1 MEGPGCSCAAPR
13 ARDTWDRD
21 TWDRDTWIR
30 TRTTARF
37 SAVALLLLAAAVLA
51 LLVLLVHRAGPGAGG
66 PVQCTSVEPSGCS
79 SEKSGKQRQVGS
91 SISHNRDGKRPSAM
105 LTAPVGNKTDG
116 NYLRWES
123 ELGNAFV
130 HGGFSYSGG
139 SLLVP
144 RTGTY
149 RVFLQ
154 VTYEGV
160 GRACPG
166 SLRLTSTVLSIS
178 PKYNRSVTL
187 LTSMDTVNCSQGPW
201 IRSLSTLGLFLLDA
215 GGRLHVTSS
224 HPALMAKNEYQVF
237 FGADLISE

>member
-1 MEGPGCSCAAPR
+1 MQLLQGVEPEHGGTRLQLRGSPGPGHLGPGHLGPGHLDPDPDHGS
-13 ARDTWDRD
+13 
-21 TWDRDTWIR
+21 
-30 TRTTARF
+30 
-37 SAVALLLLAAAVLA
+37 VLRRGA
-51 LLVLLVHRAGPGAGG
+51 SPAGCCCPGSAGPAGPQSRPRGRRPG
-66 PVQCTSVEPSGCS
+66 P
-79 SEKSGKQRQVGS
+79 
-91 SISHNRDGKRPSAM
+91 
-105 LTAPVGNKTDG
+105 APVGNKTDG